1 MDELTASVIQV
12 GDGRG
17 FIVESQDAINQWIIT
32 AAHCLP
38 YLPPAHPWSYTEERT
53 YKNLL
58 GPLGGERKV
67 WAECVFADPVIDI
80 AVLAEPDGQELPD
93 EWEAFL
99 ELIEKCSKAF
109 RVKTPSA
116 TKLRGWLLTLANV
129 WSPCEVDASYA
140 RLSIRR
146 ASQGIVGGMSGSP
159 ILDDEGDAIGL
170 VSTSSG
176 GAPDTVHT
184 EGNLEPCLSE
194 ALPGW
199 LLRRL
204 GVCIQP
210 SDTRPISN

>member
-38 YLPPAHPWSYTEERT
+38 ALPPAHPWSYTEERT
-53 YKNLL
+53 YENLL
-58 GPLGGERKV
+58 GPLDGERMV
-67 WAECVFADPVIDI
+67 WAECVFADPVVDI
-80 AVLAEPDGQELPD
+80 AVLAEPDNQMLPD

-99 ELIEKCSKAF
+99 ELIEKISKAL

-116 TKLRGWLLTLANV
+116 TKLRGWLLTLENV
-129 WSPCEVDASYA
+129 WAPCEVDASYE
-140 RLSIRR
+140 RLSIRE
-146 ASQGIVGGMSGSP
+146 ANHGIVGGMSGSP
-159 ILDDEGDAIGL
+159 ILDDKGDAIGL
-170 VSTSSG
+170 VSTSR
-176 GAPDTVHT
+176 GALDTVHT
-184 EGNLEPCLSE
+184 TADLAPCLSE

>member
-1 MDELTASVIQV
+1 M
-12 GDGRG
+12 
-17 FIVESQDAINQWIIT
+17 
-32 AAHCLP
+32 
-38 YLPPAHPWSYTEERT
+38 
-53 YKNLL
+53 
-58 GPLGGERKV
+58 V
-67 WAECVFADPVIDI
+67 WAECVFADPVVDI

-170 VSTSSG
+170 VSTSR
-176 GAPDTVHT
+176 GALDTVQT
-184 EGNLEPCLSE
+184 TADLVPCLSE

-210 SDTRPISN
+210 PDTRPISN

>member
-38 YLPPAHPWSYTEERT
+38 YLPPAHPRSYTEERT
-53 YKNLL
+53 YENLL
-58 GPLGGERKV
+58 GPLDGERRV
-67 WAECVFADPVIDI
+67 WAECVFADPVADI
-80 AVLAEPDGQELPD
+80 AVLTGHDDQELSD
-93 EWEAFL
+93 KAAAFV
-99 ELIEKCSKAF
+99 ELILKPSKAF
-109 RVKTPSA
+109 RVKAPSK
-116 TKLRGWLLTLANV
+116 TRLRVWLLTPANV
-129 WSPCEVDASYA
+129 WTSCQAELVCES
-140 RLSIRR
+140 LSIRG
-146 ASQGIVGGMSGSP
+146 ANQGIVGGMSGSP

-170 VSTSSG
+170 VPTSG

-184 EGNLEPCLSE
+184 AADFVPCLSE

-204 GVCIQP
+204 GVCINP